1 MVMAE
6 LCTKYNF
13 SSELPDENY
22 TQTELYHHLLYD
34 DSKRIIFCYVP
45 KSGCSNWK
53 RMFAVLNGTVQA
65 DDIERPSKDILQG
78 VNKLQ
83 YLSQEERNKRLKS
96 YFKFVFVRNPLDRI
110 VSGYRNKV
118 NVSINRANLR
128 HWPDRMLYQILK
140 KYEKDKFFQWAVT
153 NFTSADIHPSF
164 EAFVQYLIDAKLPL
178 VNEHFRPF
186 IELCHPCAVHYNFF
200 GNLNNLPEEAY
211 EILNFLGIPHNF
223 YLNRV
228 EHPSVNTT
236 SLVSEYYDGLAEG
249 LKVSLLRKFIDE
261 LLIYYGLFPN
271 DVRNDMDRLGLTK
284 YINRLQYHNTV

>member
-1 MVMAE
+1 
-6 LCTKYNF
+6 
-13 SSELPDENY
+13 
-22 TQTELYHHLLYD
+22 
-34 DSKRIIFCYVP
+34 
-45 KSGCSNWK
+45 
-53 RMFAVLNGTVQA
+53 MFAVLNGTVQA